1 MSAAAASRVLSPI
14 VNRALLIVG
23 AALVIAS
30 VVFGTVADQHAMDPR
45 DSSASVSVPV
55 DGESAID
62 LNSVVHG
69 GLTAGCFLLIL
80 CCVVA
85 IAVRALS
92 VRHLSMF
99 AAHISFA
106 YAPVVVGAKRALT
119 PPSLVAL
126 SISRT

>member
-30 VVFGTVADQHAMDPR
+30 VVFGTVVDQHAMDQR
-45 DSSASVSVPV
+45 DSSASVSVQL
-55 DGESAID
+55 DDESAID
-62 LNSVVHG
+62 LDSVVHG

-85 IAVRALS
+85 IAVRALR
-92 VRHLSMF
+92 VRRLSMLV
-99 AAHISFA
+99 AHISCACAFVA
-106 YAPVVVGAKRALT
+106 VGPVRALT